1 MFTAIA
7 LVAFSSVS
15 MANTIEIEEV
25 REINCVDVAIAALE
39 AADPNNTMTNVQ
51 AHNFFQAQ
59 YNACE
64 RSKKTISAN

>member
-25 REINCVDVAIAALE
+25 REINCVDVAIAALD

-51 AHNFFQAQ
+51 AHNFFQGQ
-59 YNACE
+59 YDACE